1 MLVRSS
7 RSSPRLRSAGVPHA
21 CGGSVSLPR
30 LKGCLN
36 HLTLVSSC
44 FRAALGWPLFSAAGL
59 PDGFLKWIDSQ
70 RRFSKTTVASLSRCP
85 VFIARDLSGFAF
97 SSLLSFSL
105 RVSGRRRCG
114 SVEIRRFWVWPDF
127 QARWKE
133 GESPP
138 FDFSTLSTARHFH
151 SVARAVFSRP
161 PATRPPPCTVRPRED
176 RRRWSPAHPGARRW
190 SPGKP
195 PASLATV
202 SARSA
207 TPDSLAERCCPWPP
221 PARSAPRRFGPS
233 PSLARGQTHGPS
245 PPPLRRTCG

>member
-1 MLVRSS
+1 MRQGRYDSSDAVAQSPPLPETLIHTRSTRLEKRSRKRDGASEGLLV
-7 RSSPRLRSAGVPHA
+7 L
-21 CGGSVSLPR
+21 
-30 LKGCLN
+30 
-36 HLTLVSSC
+36 
-44 FRAALGWPLFSAAGL
+44 AAGRIAR
-59 PDGFLKWIDSQ
+59 KRIA
-70 RRFSKTTVASLSRCP
+70 RKRIASLSRCP

-221 PARSAPRRFGPS
+221 PARSAPRRSGPS